1 MFMLCYIVFIRLT
14 VVLDIFLW
22 LSQLVTGTI
31 TLVLLI
37 LIYNELQIVS
47 VLIKVIQNT
56 HYKFRHVLK
65 Y

>member
-56 HYKFRHVLK
+56 H
-65 Y
+65 